1 MQGGNRM
8 IGRHIYTSISVICLT
23 FAVLLPAAVAQGQ
36 TLYGLAHIG
45 PQGPSTLYTIDVET
59 GEATSIGVVGFN
71 RCSGMDFDAEG
82 TLFAACEIINET
94 PILVTIDLETGFGT
108 QIANFGNVGTLL
120 DISFRNED
128 GELFGMLFSPT
139 DNTDFLVEI
148 DISNQELVIVGDTMT
163 LEAGNG
169 MAFSPDDTLF
179 HVITDFSPGGS
190 CINGS
195 PSFFNLNTV
204 DQTTGLTSLFRELL
218 PSAPANDCSRIN
230 GMDFHPESGV
240 LYGSLNDR
248 LSGGAQE
255 NYLATIDIETGVVTT
270 IGQSV
275 DGLGAIAFKPSSE
288 NVSSLA
294 TEPSAREKTPLYW
307 LSNKFLD
314 LRPLDVLQR
323 SRTTFP
329 MNHP

>member
-1 MQGGNRM
+1 M
-8 IGRHIYTSISVICLT
+8 IGRHIYISISVICLV
-23 FAVLLPAAVAQGQ
+23 FAVLLPAATAQGQ

-45 PQGPSTLYTIDVET
+45 PQGHSTLYTIDVET
-59 GEATSIGVVGFN
+59 GEATSMGVIGFN

-82 TLFAACEIINET
+82 TLFAACEVESET
-94 PILVTIDLETGFGT
+94 PVLVTIDVETGIGT
-108 QIANFGNVGTLL
+108 QIASFGNVGTLL

-128 GELFGMLFSPT
+128 GKLFGMLFSSA

-148 DISNQELVIVGDTMT
+148 DISNQELIIVGDTLT

-169 MAFSPDDTLF
+169 MAFSPDDTLY
-179 HVITDFSPGGS
+179 HVITDFSSGQS
-190 CINGS
+190 CSDGP

-204 DQTTGLTSLFRELL
+204 DQTTGLTSLFRELS
-218 PSAPANDCSRIN
+218 PSAPANDCPRIN

-248 LSGGAQE
+248 FSGGSRE
-255 NYLATIDIETGVVTT
+255 NYIATIDIETGVVTT

-275 DGLGAIAFKPSSE
+275 DGLDAIAFKPASE
-288 NVSSLA
+288 NISSLA
-294 TEPSAREKTPLYW
+294 TEPSAREEAPLYW

-323 SRTTFP
+323 SRATFP